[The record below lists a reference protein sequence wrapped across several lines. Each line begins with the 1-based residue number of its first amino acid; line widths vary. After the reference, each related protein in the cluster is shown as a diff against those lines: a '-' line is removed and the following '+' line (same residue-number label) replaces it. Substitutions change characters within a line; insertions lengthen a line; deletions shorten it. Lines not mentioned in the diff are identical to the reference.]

1 MKNMQSSR
9 TKSLCKL
16 LSNGSGS
23 DSYLFTVPN
32 SRPLRM
38 TFRQVSPS
46 VFKGSPR
53 SNSNALVLAT
63 SSIMRVTARLK
74 AWKPS
79 SRSTLRIHLNS
90 PKSLLRKPRNHRLL
104 PTRLPRR
111 PSAWPLL
118 RKQRLPMR
126 NFEELGTILPQ

>member
-1 MKNMQSSR
+1 MRNMQSSR
-9 TKSLCKL
+9 RRSSCEL
-16 LSNGSGS
+16 LSNSYES
-23 DSYLFTVPN
+23 DSYLFIVPS

-38 TFRQVSPS
+38 TFLQVSPS

-53 SNSNALVLAT
+53 SNSNAPVLAT
-63 SSIMRVTARLK
+63 SSIMRVTARLR

-90 PKSLLRKPRNHRLL
+90 PKYLLRKPRNHRLL

-126 NFEELGTILPQ
+126 NFEDLGNILTQ

>member
-1 MKNMQSSR
+1 MRNMQSSR
-9 TKSLCKL
+9 TKSSCKL
-16 LSNGSGS
+16 LNNVSGS
-23 DSYLFTVPN
+23 DSYLFTVPS

-38 TFRQVSPS
+38 ISLQVSPS

-53 SNSNALVLAT
+53 SNSNVLVLAT
-63 SSIMRVTARLK
+63 SSIMRVTVRLR
-74 AWKPS
+74 AWKLS
-79 SRSTLRIHLNS
+79 SRSTLRIHLNL

-118 RKQRLPMR
+118 KRQRLPMR
-126 NFEELGTILPQ
+126 NFEDLGNILTQ